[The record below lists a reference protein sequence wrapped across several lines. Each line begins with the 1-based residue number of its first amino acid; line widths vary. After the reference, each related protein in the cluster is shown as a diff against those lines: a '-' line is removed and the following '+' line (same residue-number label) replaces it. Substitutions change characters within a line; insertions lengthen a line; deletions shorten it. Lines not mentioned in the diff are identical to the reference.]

1 MIRRLAYLVAGAALG
16 GYVVHKL
23 NRTARA
29 WSPAGIAG
37 RVEDQVADY
46 RAVLREF
53 NEDVHDAM
61 RQREAELQ
69 ARYDGGAEPPALPL
83 DTPGRATRPRGAIDA
98 PDTKDGR

>member
-1 MIRRLAYLVAGAALG
+1 MIRRLLYLVAGAALG

-46 RAVLREF
+46 RAALREF
-53 NEDVHDAM
+53 NEDIHDAM
-61 RQREAELQ
+61 RQREAELHR
-69 ARYDGGAEPPALPL
+69 RYDSGRSRPALPI
-83 DTPGRATRPRGAIDA
+83 DQPGRSDPTRGAIDA
-98 PDTKDGR
+98 PDPKDGR